1 MKIKSFLCL
10 GISTIILAT
19 FIISGCTKKPKDQNL
34 SEELVIYNWEDYFGE
49 TTIKDFEKEFRVKV
63 ILETFKEEEEL
74 LSGLTAHPDK
84 YDLFVVSGDSVAEM
98 IEMRLLANIDLN
110 NIPNIEHIDSKYL
123 NRENDPDNKH
133 SIPYLWGTT
142 GIAVN
147 RKFITEGDDSW
158 SILWNPEY
166 KGKIAMLNSHEEV
179 VGAAL
184 KYLGYSLNSSNAE
197 ELNAARNK
205 LLQQKP
211 LVVGYLD
218 AMAVRDKMISNEL
231 WATHIYSGDGMAA
244 ADENED
250 IEYIIP
256 REGAAV
262 WIDNFCI
269 SRDAKHKYTAEVFI
283 NYVLRPKVSAKIA
296 NYLWYANSNISARPY
311 TDKEILESSSL
322 YPPQEVLDKCEF
334 FKGSA
339 TDEEEATTM
348 RIINEIWA
356 TLLREE

>member
-133 SIPYLWGTT
+133 SIPYIWGTT

-147 RKFITEGDDSW
+147 RKWNLQCYLTGNY
-158 SILWNPEY
+158 IL
-166 KGKIAMLNSHEEV
+166 
-179 VGAAL
+179 
-184 KYLGYSLNSSNAE
+184 
-197 ELNAARNK
+197 
-205 LLQQKP
+205 
-211 LVVGYLD
+211 
-218 AMAVRDKMISNEL
+218 
-231 WATHIYSGDGMAA
+231 
-244 ADENED
+244 
-250 IEYIIP
+250 
-256 REGAAV
+256 
-262 WIDNFCI
+262 
-269 SRDAKHKYTAEVFI
+269 
-283 NYVLRPKVSAKIA
+283 
-296 NYLWYANSNISARPY
+296 
-311 TDKEILESSSL
+311 
-322 YPPQEVLDKCEF
+322 
-334 FKGSA
+334 
-339 TDEEEATTM
+339 
-348 RIINEIWA
+348 
-356 TLLREE
+356 